1 MPTPVRRRRSLSGQL
16 NQLDTAVTVVLALT
30 IGVLGVLDVVNAAT
44 VAAATLAT
52 LALLATTLAGERRQ
66 LGRVVRLLDRTARM
80 MRHLPAQ
87 AGGGAPL
94 RASASGADVDL
105 TDVDDIAMVGVTLGR
120 TLRNRVDQ
128 IDGRL
133 VAGAR
138 VRIALIDPATSA
150 PAEAARRATL
160 PDDRDI
166 FVNRVRPTLDLL
178 RELALTDRPGGG
190 RLEVRLLP
198 LVPASG
204 MILLDAGDDT
214 GRIHVDL
221 YSHRPAAREPMLLV
235 TAADAQW
242 YRHFR
247 EEFEHLWAHGRPV
260 DLTAGPPGRT
270 AEAA

>member
-1 MPTPVRRRRSLSGQL
+1 MPTPVRRRRSLGGQL
-16 NQLDTAVTVVLALT
+16 NHLDTAVTVALALT

-87 AGGGAPL
+87 AGGALL
-94 RASASGADVDL
+94 RASTSGADVDL
-105 TDVDDIAMVGVTLGR
+105 TDADDIAMVGVTLGR
-120 TLRNRVDQ
+120 TLRNRADQ
-128 IDGRL
+128 IDRRL
-133 VAGAR
+133 AAGAR
-138 VRIALIDPATSA
+138 VRITLIDPATSA

-198 LVPASG
+198 FVPASG

-235 TAADAQW
+235 TAASAQW